1 MCRSCWL
8 PLKGLTPAD
17 VLELGVPLLSIL
29 EGLSS
34 SMLLAI
40 MSLFAPMLLIN
51 YSLIPSELSKD

>member
-8 PLKGLTPAD
+8 PLKRLTPAD
-17 VLELGVPLLSIL
+17 VLELGVPLVSIL